1 MIAALSSKGQLTL
14 PIEIRRALHLHAGD
28 RLDIVLGENNQMELI
43 PLSRSVK
50 DLKGMLPKPS
60 KPVSLEEMDR
70 AIRDASE

>member
-14 PIEIRRALHLHAGD
+14 PVEIRRALHLHAGD
-28 RLDIVLGENNQMELI
+28 RLDVVLGENNRMELI

-60 KPVSLEEMDR
+60 KPISLEEMDR